1 MKKIFF
7 LLLTFVLRT
16 DIAAFELQRINAPQ
30 IAEAAAETL
39 PPSAPLYA
47 EKLAPKAV
55 SYAAYSVNGVEV
67 IIPHIDGGRNVL
79 AVLRPG
85 AGLEPLSAQLRSAF
99 NAAAGARAAAIQPQ
113 SKAELE
119 LAAKNPGATIVSLN
133 QLLPAAVAALFNR
146 EAGFAGPNCFN
157 AAFVA
162 AGMMSADKLRHVGN
176 PETDQRLA
184 MYFKKVPAG
193 KPQPGDILVFND
205 GDHGVFYLG
214 GGLIFQKKSYL
225 KQHIYRIVAAGSPY
239 KPEPNEWHP
248 GPFDGP
254 DPFSRDTAITE
265 TAAWRAT
272 GAQYQFGPATAAEQ
286 AKAEVVIFIA
296 ENMEEQAHQ
305 WHLSRELG
313 YFTEV
318 LLEGLVS
325 DWSAMA
331 NSRNPVLKAYYH
343 QLGSLRDQA
352 NQSIESEILS
362 SQNAQAHASE
372 LLKEAWLPRN
382 AYSRGLIGQLLKIY
396 GRNPDETEKVM
407 DAIDKDF
414 DKNPLPH
421 VKNGG
426 Q

>member
-1 MKKIFF
+1 MKKILFI
-7 LLLTFVLRT
+7 LLPFVLCA
-16 DIAAFELQRINAPQ
+16 DIAAFELQNINTAQ
-30 IAEAAAETL
+30 ISETAVEVPL
-39 PPSAPLYA
+39 PPAPLYA
-47 EKLAPKAV
+47 EKLAAKAG

-67 IIPHIDGGRNVL
+67 MVPNIDGGRNVL
-79 AVLRPG
+79 AVLRAG
-85 AGLEPLSAQLRSAF
+85 ANLETMSAQLRSAF
-99 NAAAGARAAAIQPQ
+99 NAPAGAKAAAIQPQ

-119 LAAKNPGATIVSLN
+119 LAAQNPGAAIVSLN
-133 QLLPAAVAALFNR
+133 QFFPAGVAALFNR

-193 KPQPGDILVFND
+193 KPQPGDILVLNG
-205 GDHGVFYLG
+205 GDHGVYYLG

-254 DPFSRDTAITE
+254 DPYGSDIAITR
-265 TAAWRAT
+265 TDAWRST
-272 GAQYQFGPATAAEQ
+272 GAQYQFGPATADEQ
-286 AKAEVVIFIA
+286 AKVEVAIFIA
-296 ENMEEQAHQ
+296 GSMETQAPQ
-305 WHLSRELG
+305 WHFAKEMG

-331 NSRNPVLKAYYH
+331 GSRNPVLKAYYH
-343 QLGSLRDQA
+343 QLESLRDQG
-352 NQSIESEILS
+352 NQSIESELLS
-362 SQNAQAHASE
+362 SQNAQSHAME
-372 LLKEAWLPRN
+372 LLKGAWLPRN

-396 GRNPDETEKVM
+396 GRNPAETEKVM

-414 DKNPLPH
+414 DHQPLLH

-426 Q
+426 L